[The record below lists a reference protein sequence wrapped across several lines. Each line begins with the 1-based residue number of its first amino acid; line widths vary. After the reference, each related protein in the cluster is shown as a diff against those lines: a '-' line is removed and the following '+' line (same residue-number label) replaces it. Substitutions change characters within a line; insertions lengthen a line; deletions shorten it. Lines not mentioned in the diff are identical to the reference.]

1 MVIALV
7 DVNNFYASCEVLF
20 EPSLAGKPL
29 VVLSNNDG
37 CVIARSAEAKALG
50 IKMGD
55 PWFQLAA
62 DAARWG
68 LIKRSS
74 NYQLYAD
81 LSERVMLLLA
91 RHALG
96 QEVYSIDE
104 CFLLPPEGTPAEQVR
119 WARRLQATVARNVGL
134 PVSIGMASSK
144 TRAKI
149 ATEAAKKLPATGGIV
164 HWEQAPEGYWDRLME
179 QLPVTEVWGVAGRL
193 AQRLEAMGIETVADL
208 RDADPVAIRGA
219 FSVVQMRTVLEL
231 NGFPAIPVE
240 DEVATKQQIL
250 VSRSFPDPIHDPE
263 IVGAAVAEFAQRA
276 SRRLRKEGEVA
287 GRFSVFAMTSPHR
300 PGPTHNASAQVRL
313 AVPTSEPGPLVAAA
327 RAGLVPKLMHG
338 ISYMRAGILCMDL
351 APEGSV
357 PVLPGVLEQ
366 PAEIGELID
375 AVNRRFGTGSL
386 ALGRLGAHSP
396 APWTNHQADL
406 SPRYTTDWD
415 ELRTVS

>member
-1 MVIALV
+1 VVIALV
-7 DVNNFYASCEVLF
+7 DVNNFYASCEALF
-20 EPSLAGKPL
+20 EPSLTGKPL

-37 CVIARSAEAKALG
+37 CVVARSPEAKALG

-55 PWFQLAA
+55 PWFTFAA
-62 DAARWG
+62 NAARWG
-68 LIKRSS
+68 LVKRSS

-104 CFLLPPEGTPAEQVR
+104 CFLLPPGGTPAEQVR
-119 WARRLQATVARNVGL
+119 WARRLKATVARNVGL
-134 PVSIGMASSK
+134 PVSIGIAPTK
-144 TRAKI
+144 TLAKI
-149 ATEAAKKLPATGGIV
+149 ATETAKKLPASRGVV
-164 HWEQAPEGYWDRLME
+164 HWDQVPEGYWDRLMAA
-179 QLPVTEVWGVAGRL
+179 LPVTEVWGIAGRL
-193 AQRLEAMGIETVADL
+193 AKRLETMGIETIADL

-231 NGFPAIPVE
+231 NGFPALPVE

-276 SRRLRKEGEVA
+276 SRRLRKEGEVV
-287 GRFSVFAMTSPHR
+287 GRITVFATTSPHR

-313 AVPTSEPGPLVAAA
+313 AVPTNEPTPLVAGA
-327 RAGLVPKLMHG
+327 RAALVPKLMHG
-338 ISYMRAGILCMDL
+338 ISYMRAGILCADL
-351 APEGSV
+351 APEGAV

-366 PAEIGELID
+366 PAPIGELVD
-375 AVNRRFGTGSL
+375 AVNHRFGTDTL

-396 APWTNHQADL
+396 APWANRQADL
-406 SPRYTTDWD
+406 SPRYTTDWN

>member
-1 MVIALV
+1 MIALV
-7 DVNNFYASCEVLF
+7 DVNNFYASCEALF

-37 CVIARSAEAKALG
+37 CVVARSAEAKALG

-55 PWFQLAA
+55 PWFQLRA
-62 DAARWG
+62 DAKRWG

-104 CFLLPPEGTPAEQVR
+104 CFLLPPEGTPAEQAR
-119 WARRLQATVARNVGL
+119 WARRLKATVTRNVGL
-134 PVSIGMASSK
+134 PVSIGIASSK

-149 ATEAAKKLPATGGIV
+149 ATECAKKLPATGGVV
-164 HWEQAPEGYWDRLME
+164 HWDQAPEGYWDRLME
-179 QLPVTEVWGVAGRL
+179 ALPVTEVWGIAGRL
-193 AQRLEAMGIETVADL
+193 AKRLEAMGIETIADL
-208 RDADPVAIRGA
+208 RDADPVAIRHK

-231 NGFPAIPVE
+231 NGFPANPVE

-250 VSRSFPDPIHDPE
+250 VSRSFPNPIWDPE

-276 SRRLRKEGEVA
+276 SRRLRKEGEVT
-287 GRFSVFAMTSPHR
+287 GRLTVFATTSPYR
-300 PGPTHNASAQVRL
+300 PGPTHNVSTHVRL
-313 AVPTSEPGPLVAAA
+313 AVPTNEPAPLVAAA
-327 RAGLVPKLMHG
+327 RAALVPKLMDG
-338 ISYMRAGILCMDL
+338 MSYMRAGILCTDL
-351 APEGSV
+351 APEGAV

-366 PAEIGELID
+366 PAPIGELID
-375 AVNRRFGTGSL
+375 AVNRRFGTGTL
-386 ALGRLGAHSP
+386 ALGWLGAHSP
-396 APWTNHQADL
+396 APWANRQADL
-406 SPRYTTDWD
+406 SPRYTTDWN